1 MKKSLFTLSLCILLG
16 AGCTRIKLE
25 GSKKPIKVDISMRLD
40 VYQHLQKDINT
51 IENIVSGPDK
61 KHKNS
66 GGQSLLNYILPYA
79 YAGNEIPPK
88 IKQAALRRKE
98 RLSELSS
105 WESRGVIGENKVGL
119 VEIRNN
125 GVRNN
130 SLKRLVKAE
139 NKDRTIIYNLLAKR
153 DNTSLLDIQ
162 KMYAERLQKDAPAG
176 TPIEALNPNTGN
188 YEWRI
193 K

>member
-61 KHKNS
+61 KHNNS

-188 YEWRI
+188 YEWRV